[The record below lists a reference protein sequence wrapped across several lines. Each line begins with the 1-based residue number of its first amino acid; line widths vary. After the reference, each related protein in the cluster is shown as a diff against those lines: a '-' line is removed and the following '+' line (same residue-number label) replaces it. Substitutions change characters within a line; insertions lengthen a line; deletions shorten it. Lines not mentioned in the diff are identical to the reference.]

1 MLKKRRGKMKIAV
14 PVKTNRENPAVAP
27 LFGKAKWFAF
37 VEDGKITIEE
47 NKASGGVRVVDWLLE
62 SGVDVLIIQHMGDS
76 PYQILKEYDDVT
88 IFYAGK
94 ERITLDEVL
103 KKYEAE
109 ELTIVDDTNEHEIIR
124 SH

>member
-1 MLKKRRGKMKIAV
+1 MKIAV